1 MQWTKIQSDQT
12 SVLIQ
17 KRIKKPNVLYHN
29 PRYEY
34 YKCHVQSFYFIYF
47 WISQVICIA
56 DAVGLSVNPQHTTA
70 DGESILLGRELQ
82 GQTGS

>member
-1 MQWTKIQSDQT
+1 MPCAVI
-12 SVLIQ
+12 
-17 KRIKKPNVLYHN
+17 
-29 PRYEY
+29 
-34 YKCHVQSFYFIYF
+34 YFIYF